1 MILVLENYHFAS
13 LTSAH
18 ISKIEV
24 HLGEAKN
31 APQGFRKPST
41 NFSDQFSAE
50 LRLLYS
56 ILIFGHRDI
65 ANFAIAI

>member
-13 LTSAH
+13 LTRGQ

-24 HLGEAKN
+24 HLGDAKN
-31 APQGFRKPST
+31 APEGFRKPST
-41 NFSDQFSAE
+41 NFSDRFSAE
-50 LRLLYS
+50 LRLPYR
-56 ILIFGHRDI
+56 ILIIGHRDI